1 MLQHAQHLSLRLVIR
16 HTIHRDKLNTPWIAA
31 RCLLEVL
38 ALTLVHDEHNTIVDC
53 RELFV

>member
-16 HTIHRDKLNTPWIAA
+16 HTIHRDKLDSPWIAA

-38 ALTLVHDEHNTIVDC
+38 ALTLVHNEHNTIVDC